1 MVCSDWADLEL
12 KLKHCSSLEELK
24 QCLEDGQALFFVVST
39 SASNLTDT
47 EKLTIS
53 QSTGIQ
59 QELIFNF
66 PSSEQSGFVAKFSC
80 YLRILLDDI
89 AKKWLTQINEE
100 DKKKLYYSNF
110 IYGPVLDCF
119 LTILSTLKQ
128 INHLKVMQACYDV
141 LTQFVSVGRLQ
152 QLIVDK
158 SLARSSVH
166 IESLATHLCNIP
178 ENITNKMNLLNTND
192 MFNRTNYIVI
202 LMQNILGALERLQHQ
217 SSVKYNFVGKLLGK
231 LAYTG
236 DKNIVVQCLL
246 EFVNR
251 GPQYGEQIS
260 EVLTSVSSQ
269 HLEAITLPFFTC
281 DYVKF
286 EDLKLYIDIV
296 FGSKIV
302 LIGKLCTLLYQKF
315 IFVKFFKDIRPKYL
329 LFYPLTTKDERRYLL
344 TKTLFELL
352 TVWGNKSSVDLQP
365 YDHHF
370 SLCEYIIICF
380 FYMDN
385 DERVLIKDKI
395 MMLLTAGM
403 PVHLGSNQP
412 DFRRAGMV
420 TAEILTQFLDI
431 NPENPLKFEYEETD
445 DTKKLKSLMAGY
457 VEPDDIIKDPPPPII
472 VESDNKVLEHPQDL
486 DSDDDDEEELK
497 PFNMTDK
504 NLAAVKAPMYLKE
517 CIEILTEREQD
528 RDFDKIEVTLRT
540 LPKIL
545 AASEGNIDELA
556 LEITQIVLPLTSEFY
571 MEDFLECRKLILIKC
586 CAAAPCTVAD
596 FLCYQFYEEN
606 YTIGHRLDILDIIV
620 QAAKDLSKIEI
631 EVDETA
637 LEDTTKKN
645 MKPWEIEVMERLKKK
660 TRIFNSA
667 TKVDIGKENKF
678 NAVCG
683 NFFYA
688 LMNQYDKEIRSLS
701 LTEED
706 TLVLGR
712 LIYTLGVV
720 LHCAGNASSAPNMGK
735 ALLDF
740 IRVFTDIFVLDEYVK
755 QGILF
760 ATSIVAQISPVAA
773 MTAEIYPQLMHIRL
787 WAEEL
792 LTEPISADTT
802 KLAVYALDIMD
813 TVIGRGLFPTDI
825 NSLSKEYSPLSLKDT
840 VIGASPKISEINA
853 DSDR

>member
-1 MVCSDWADLEL
+1 MVCSDWGNLEQ
-12 KLKHCSSLEELK
+12 KLLHCDNIAELN
-24 QCLEDGQALFFVVST
+24 QCLKDGQALFFVIST
-39 SASNLTDT
+39 STSNLTDT

-66 PSSEQSGFVAKFSC
+66 PSSEHSGFVAKFSC

-89 AKKWLTQINEE
+89 AKKWLNQISEE

-119 LTILSTLKQ
+119 LTILSCLKQ
-128 INHLKVMQACYDV
+128 SKHLKVVQACYDV

-152 QLIVDK
+152 QLIVVK

-192 MFNRTNYIVI
+192 MFDKENYVVI

-231 LAYTG
+231 LAFIG
-236 DKNIVVQCLL
+236 NKNIVVQCLL

-251 GPQYGEQIS
+251 GPEYGDQIS

-281 DYVKF
+281 DFVKF

-302 LIGKLCTLLYQKF
+302 LIGKLCTLLYHRF
-315 IFVKFFKDIRPKYL
+315 IFIKFFKDIRPKFL
-329 LFYPLTTKDERRYLL
+329 LFYPLTTKEERRYLL

-370 SLCEYIIICF
+370 SICEYIVICF

-385 DERVLIKDKI
+385 DERILIKEKI

-403 PVHLGSNQP
+403 PVHLGSNHP

-431 NPENPLKFEYEETD
+431 NPESPLKFEYEETD
-445 DTKKLKSLMAGY
+445 DTRKLKSLLGGY
-457 VEPDDIIKDPPPPII
+457 AEPDDLVKDPPPPII
-472 VESDNKVLEHPQDL
+472 VESDNKVPEHPKDL
-486 DSDDDDEEELK
+486 DSDDDDLK
-497 PFNMTDK
+497 PFNATDR
-504 NLAAVKAPMYLKE
+504 NLAAVKTPVYLKE

-528 RDFDKIEVTLRT
+528 RDFDKIEVSLRT

-545 AASEGNIDELA
+545 AESKGNIDELA
-556 LEITQIVLPLTSEFY
+556 LEITQIVLPLTSQFY
-571 MEDFLECRKLILIKC
+571 MEDFSDCRKQILVR
-586 CAAAPCTVAD
+586 CAAAAPDTVAD
-596 FLCYQFYEEN
+596 YLCYQFYEDN
-606 YTIGHRLDILDIIV
+606 YTIAHRLDILDVIV

-631 EVDETA
+631 DVIESSLD
-637 LEDTTKKN
+637 DSTKIN
-645 MKPWEIEVMERLKKK
+645 MKPWEVEVMERLKKK
-660 TRIFNSA
+660 TRRFNSA
-667 TKVDIGKENKF
+667 TKVDIGIENKF

-688 LMNQYDKEIRSLS
+688 LMNQYDKEIRSLNI
-701 LTEED
+701 TEED

-720 LHCAGNASSAPNMGK
+720 LHCAGNAISAPNMGK
-735 ALLDF
+735 TLLDF
-740 IRVFTDIFVLDEYVK
+740 IRVFTDCFVLDEYVK
-755 QGILF
+755 QSILF
-760 ATSIVAQISPVAA
+760 STSIVAQMSPVAA

-825 NSLSKEYSPLSLKDT
+825 NSLSKEYIPMSLKDT
-840 VIGASPKISEINA
+840 VIGASPKISEITTDNG
-853 DSDR
+853 R